1 LLFNSQI
8 FPEEVLQGQALG
20 DFMIVKYGLF
30 DEHLTPENIVLS
42 NRSRDDSENG
52 PMI

>member
-1 LLFNSQI
+1 
-8 FPEEVLQGQALG
+8 
-20 DFMIVKYGLF
+20 MIVKYGLF
-30 DEHLTPENIVLS
+30 DEHLMPENIVLS